1 MLKSMTGF
9 GRSEILKGDFRINVE
24 IKSVNHR
31 YLDMNIRLPRQLNAF
46 EANIRSVLKEYIQR
60 GKVDVFINCEDY
72 SQGHLHLNYNQ
83 TLAEEYMRILQQIQ
97 QNFPVTE
104 DITVSRLA
112 SMPEVITMEKVEA
125 DEDELQM
132 LIEQAVR
139 EAADKFVQSRC
150 VEGEQLKRDLC
161 QKLENM
167 LEWVEE
173 IKQRMPKVL
182 DEYQSKLTAKV
193 KEMLEDR
200 TIEESR
206 ILTEV
211 ALFADKVCV
220 DEEIVRLQ
228 THIKSMEASLQKGGS
243 IGRNLDFVAQEMN
256 REANTILSKSNDL
269 KTSDVA
275 IWLKTEIEKVREQI
289 QNIE

>member
-31 YLDMNIRLPRQLNAF
+31 YLDMNIRLPRRLNAF
-46 EANIRSVLKEYIQR
+46 EANTRAVLKEYIQR
-60 GKVDVFINCEDY
+60 GKVDVFISCEDY

-83 TLAEEYMRILQQIQ
+83 GLAQEYIQILQQIQ
-97 QNFPVTE
+97 QNFAVTD
-104 DITVSRLA
+104 DITVTKLA
-112 SMPEVITMEKVEA
+112 AMPEVITMERVET
-125 DEDELQM
+125 DEDELQVI
-132 LIEQAVR
+132 IEQAVR
-139 EAADKFVQSRC
+139 EAADKFIQSRC
-150 VEGEQLKRDLC
+150 IEGEQLRQDLC
-161 QKLENM
+161 QKLDNM
-167 LEWVEE
+167 MDWVEE
-173 IKQRMPKVL
+173 IKKRMPKIL
-182 DEYQSKLTAKV
+182 IEYQSKLTTKV

-200 TIEESR
+200 TIDESR

-211 ALFADKVCV
+211 AVFADKVCV

-228 THIKSMEASLQKGGS
+228 THIKSMQNSLQKGGS
-243 IGRNLDFVAQEMN
+243 IGRNLDFLAQEMN

-269 KTSDVA
+269 KTSDAA
-275 IWLKTEIEKVREQI
+275 ILLKTEIEKVREQI

>member
-1 MLKSMTGF
+1 
-9 GRSEILKGDFRINVE
+9 
-24 IKSVNHR
+24 
-31 YLDMNIRLPRQLNAF
+31 MNIRLPRQLNAF

-200 TIEESR
+200 TLEESR

>member
-150 VEGEQLKRDLC
+150 VEGEQLKRDLY

-200 TIEESR
+200 TLEESR